1 MSPRIPRSL
10 PLPLTT
16 FPLLFTLLGAALGC
30 GGTAV
35 SVPSTDSGVVDVPD
49 APTDVPVVADLGAG
63 CRLSDG
69 TFCAAG
75 ASCPSPDRCNTCS
88 CGPNGSVQCT
98 LRACVDAGPPVD
110 AVCAVECAAPPP
122 GCHYEGPVS
131 CTPPSCP
138 RLVCAD
144 AGAPIVCGGS
154 VGSFPTFDRSCNVA
168 SDCFVATH
176 QTDCCGNSR
185 AMGLNVSQRAAFQSA
200 EAICAPMYPA
210 CGCPARPPVADDGN
224 VGTFSTM
231 IAVDC
236 RSGLCTSYV
245 PAL

>member
-1 MSPRIPRSL
+1 MSPRMLPTL
-10 PLPLTT
+10 PLAPLA
-16 FPLLFTLLGAALGC
+16 LLFALFGC

-35 SVPSTDSGVVDVPD
+35 SVPPSTDSGVADVPD

-69 TFCAAG
+69 TFCALG

-110 AVCAVECAAPPP
+110 ATCSVECAAPPP

-144 AGAPIVCGGS
+144 AGAPIACGGS
-154 VGSFPTFDRSCNVA
+154 VGTFPTFDRSCNA
-168 SDCFVATH
+168 PSDCFVATH

-185 AMGLNVSQRAAFQSA
+185 AMGLNASQRTAFEAA

-210 CGCPARPPVADDGN
+210 CGCPARPPVADDGS
-224 VGTFSTM
+224 VGNFSTM

-236 RSGLCTSYV
+236 RAGLCTSYV

>member
-1 MSPRIPRSL
+1 MSPRMLPPL
-10 PLPLTT
+10 PLPLST
-16 FPLLFTLLGAALGC
+16 FALLLTLLGAAFGC

-35 SVPSTDSGVVDVPD
+35 SVPSTDSGVADVPD

-69 TFCAAG
+69 SFCAVG

-88 CGPNGSVQCT
+88 CGPDGSVQCT
-98 LRACVDAGPPVD
+98 LRACV
-110 AVCAVECAAPPP
+110 
-122 GCHYEGPVS
+122 
-131 CTPPSCP
+131 
-138 RLVCAD
+138 D

-154 VGSFPTFDRSCNVA
+154 VGSFPTFDRSCNAA
-168 SDCFVATH
+168 SDCFVARH

-185 AMGLNVSQRAAFQSA
+185 AMGLNVSQRAAFEAA

-224 VGTFSTM
+224 VGNFSTM

-236 RSGLCTSYV
+236 RAGLCTSYV
-245 PAL
+245 PGM